1 MSELGTKGETSAP
14 VPTETERQSLAL
26 SAASQATSA
35 TSELLRFAK
44 EGADL
49 HGTFGQVEVVELLL
63 DAAKMAIECLTEE
76 DDSQRYSSIYGD
88 LRHELEFWA

>member
-1 MSELGTKGETSAP
+1 MSDAT
-14 VPTETERQSLAL
+14 VPTEIERQSLAL

-63 DAAKMAIECLTEE
+63 DAAKMAIECLTED